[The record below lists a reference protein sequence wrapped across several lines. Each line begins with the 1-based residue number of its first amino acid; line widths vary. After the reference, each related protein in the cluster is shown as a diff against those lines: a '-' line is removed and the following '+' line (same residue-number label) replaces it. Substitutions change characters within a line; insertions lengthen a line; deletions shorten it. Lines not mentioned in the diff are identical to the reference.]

1 MKKLTNILFQI
12 ALVSSLFALAGC
24 SDEKAS
30 STPETCAGKTDPSK
44 TLRGQFDVYW
54 TLQTSPT
61 RRGGTG
67 QYPDKVSAIHFH
79 DTYIVTEGPDAGG
92 RVFPIDK
99 IIDFRWSVV
108 PQSESAAGASS
119 EE

>member
-24 SDEKAS
+24 SDD
-30 STPETCAGKTDPSK
+30 TDPVK

-61 RRGGTG
+61 RSGGTG
-67 QYPDKVSAIHFH
+67 QYVDKVSAIHFH

-92 RVFPIDK
+92 RILPIDK

-108 PQSESAAGASS
+108 P
-119 EE
+119 

>member
-12 ALVSSLFALAGC
+12 AVVSSLFALAGC
-24 SDEKAS
+24 SDE
-30 STPETCAGKTDPSK
+30 TDPSK
-44 TLRGQFDVYW
+44 TLRGQFDLYW

>member
-24 SDEKAS
+24 SDE
-30 STPETCAGKTDPSK
+30 TDPVK

-79 DTYIVTEGPDAGG
+79 DTYIVTEGLIAGG